1 MDSGCGRCGMLAL
14 LLLPL
19 LWAGSL
25 QVNPGYELKVAES
38 VTVQEGLCILVHC
51 HFSYPWPR
59 RNYYTSSPPYIYWF
73 LDGDTIYDEPVAT
86 NNQNREVKTE
96 TRDRFHLVQDIR
108 NNNCSLH
115 ITDARKGDSGHY
127 VFRVERGSDVK
138 YTYRDKKLTLR
149 VTALTEK
156 PVIHFLEPLQSGRL
170 SQLRCS
176 VPGSCQGSTS
186 LTFSWR
192 GNVIKMMDPST
203 LQTSELSLSPRP
215 QDHNTSLTCQVN
227 LHDVTTER
235 TIWLN
240 VSYAPQNL
248 SISHLRNGTGPKML
262 QNTSLLTIQEG
273 HALQLQCVVDSNPPA
288 KLSWFRGSS
297 TLNSSISNSG
307 ILKLSPSRIEDEG
320 KITCHAQN
328 ALGNQTVSLNLSVLY
343 DLQLLG
349 PSCSWDAED
358 LHCNCSSRAWP
369 PPSLHW
375 RLGEVLLEGN
385 SSNASFTVTSNS
397 AGPWANSSLRL
408 HRELSPGMKLHC
420 EAQNVRR
427 AHSVTVLLLPG
438 KSVSRPGS
446 LQVLSALGGA
456 GTMALLC
463 LCMCLIFICIV
474 KVHRHQAAVRSKG
487 MDDEDPVMDSV
498 PWGSRQESWPDSQGD
513 QASSTGD
520 ALPLGEQQDLH
531 YASLSFHGIKPQ
543 ELQDMKATSTTEYS
557 EIKIN
562 K

>member
-19 LWAGSL
+19 LWAGEWAEGER
-25 QVNPGYELKVAES
+25 VGRGYELKVAES

-240 VSYAPQNL
+240 VSC
-248 SISHLRNGTGPKML
+248 PKML

-328 ALGNQTVSLNLSVLY
+328 ALGNQTVSLNLSVL
-343 DLQLLG
+343 
-349 PSCSWDAED
+349 
-358 LHCNCSSRAWP
+358 
-369 PPSLHW
+369 
-375 RLGEVLLEGN
+375 
-385 SSNASFTVTSNS
+385 
-397 AGPWANSSLRL
+397 
-408 HRELSPGMKLHC
+408 C
-420 EAQNVRR
+420 EW
-427 AHSVTVLLLPG
+427 

-463 LCMCLIFICIV
+463 LCMCLIFICIPASCMRKSSLCTQNGYRV
-474 KVHRHQAAVRSKG
+474 NIRLQELTLCLTLYSCY
-487 MDDEDPVMDSV
+487 DSFF
-498 PWGSRQESWPDSQGD
+498 PLQGSRQESWPDSQGD

>member
-438 KSVSRPGS
+438 QRACCGRRQGRPGEAHGS
-446 LQVLSALGGA
+446 QMDECGERGAEVQRGA
-456 GTMALLC
+456 GLE
-463 LCMCLIFICIV
+463 
-474 KVHRHQAAVRSKG
+474 G
-487 MDDEDPVMDSV
+487 
-498 PWGSRQESWPDSQGD
+498 QG
-513 QASSTGD
+513 
-520 ALPLGEQQDLH
+520 PLFPG
-531 YASLSFHGIKPQ
+531 
-543 ELQDMKATSTTEYS
+543 
-557 EIKIN
+557 
-562 K
+562 

>member
-1 MDSGCGRCGMLAL
+1 MLAL

-127 VFRVERGSDVK
+127 VFRVERGSDCK
-138 YTYRDKKLTLR
+138 IYLPGQEADFE
-149 VTALTEK
+149 ALTEK

-248 SISHLRNGTGPKML
+248 SISHLRNGTGEKFPSSPNGM
-262 QNTSLLTIQEG
+262 SLPVVEG
-273 HALQLQCVVDSNPPA
+273 QSLSLICVADSNPHA
-288 KLSWFRGSS
+288 SLSWSRNRKALDTSQVS
-297 TLNSSISNSG
+297 ASG
-307 ILKLSPSRIEDEG
+307 VLELPHVRTEDDGEF
-320 KITCHAQN
+320 TCHAQN
-328 ALGNQTVSLNLSVLY
+328 PLGSQHLSVSLSVQRCPSSCPCASEKQEGSWPLVLTLIRGSLMGAGFLITYGLTLS
-343 DLQLLG
+343 
-349 PSCSWDAED
+349 
-358 LHCNCSSRAWP
+358 R
-369 PPSLHW
+369 
-375 RLGEVLLEGN
+375 EG
-385 SSNASFTVTSNS
+385 
-397 AGPWANSSLRL
+397 
-408 HRELSPGMKLHC
+408 
-420 EAQNVRR
+420 Q
-427 AHSVTVLLLPG
+427 
-438 KSVSRPGS
+438 RPGS
-446 LQVLSALGGA
+446 
-456 GTMALLC
+456 
-463 LCMCLIFICIV
+463 
-474 KVHRHQAAVRSKG
+474 
-487 MDDEDPVMDSV
+487 
-498 PWGSRQESWPDSQGD
+498 
-513 QASSTGD
+513 
-520 ALPLGEQQDLH
+520 
-531 YASLSFHGIKPQ
+531 
-543 ELQDMKATSTTEYS
+543 
-557 EIKIN
+557 
-562 K
+562 